1 MRYIHVEESRR
12 WRETKERLWSFE
24 APLDRERAW
33 LVLIWFDSNM
43 LFITTLVDEILL
55 WSDRIETRGFPRT
68 LIPLIVK
75 FADLNQN
82 WICKR
87 NHWRTVWPMID
98 EFASRY
104 DADLSPGWSE
114 GIQTHGHPW
123 PSILSLWGSRISYP
137 NRIANEIMDGLFR
150 RWSKSLPLGTMLVL
164 LLKVKGDLTEYRLIT
179 FLALSF
185 L

>member
-1 MRYIHVEESRR
+1 MEESRR

-55 WSDRIETRGFPRT
+55 WSDRIEARGFPRT
-68 LIPLIVK
+68 FMPFIVR
-75 FADLNQN
+75 FADLHQN

-87 NHWRTVWPMID
+87 NHRRTVWPKIE

-104 DADLSPGWSE
+104 DADLKGDLKE
-114 GIQTHGHPW
+114 YRLMAILR
-123 PSILSLWGSRISYP
+123 PSILSLWGSWISYP
-137 NRIANEIMDGLFR
+137 NRIANEIIQGLFR

-164 LLKVKGDLTEYRLIT
+164 LSKVKGDLTEYRLIT